1 MVLRTFFVAIF
12 FLSVS
17 TQPTELFCYNPSQ
30 EQNPFQSRT
39 EVDALKPLVEEGK
52 LLFQQQIDGLSI
64 EEAGQQLP
72 ELFNETVVVLIQD
85 VAGTDFDTISP
96 VDVTIATFEAII
108 NTTGGVEI
116 IDAMLE
122 DPNNFAS
129 LFQLVLA
136 NFDVACTESPRVT
149 LTSVGLSMLQYFQQ
163 EPFREEVVDIINT
176 TAVVVSKAYGVQDEI
191 VATLEPVITTLTQTE
206 GAGDALASLL
216 TVVGDEA
223 VAFALSSALDAS
235 GFTTNPEDLA
245 ESLADFLIGL
255 RDSLEIDN
263 EDFISFMI
271 DIFQNIVNA
280 LK

>member
-206 GAGDALASLL
+206 GAGDFLKLK
-216 TVVGDEA
+216 
-223 VAFALSSALDAS
+223 
-235 GFTTNPEDLA
+235 A
-245 ESLADFLIGL
+245 ESRSKNLSKVKVKKQNPGKEFLLITCCEDRTDTLYTEQQKGQVFNP
-255 RDSLEIDN
+255 RMSL
-263 EDFISFMI
+263 S
-271 DIFQNIVNA
+271 VR
-280 LK
+280 